1 MLELPLHAGT
11 GHANLT
17 WIVLSGLL
25 SFVLGIGLGTYSD
38 RFRSLLRTVTGNA
51 EH

>member
-11 GHANLT
+11 EHTELT

-25 SFVLGIGLGTYSD
+25 TFLAGIGIGIYGD
-38 RFRSLLRTVTGNA
+38 RLRAFARAIDPTSGR
-51 EH
+51 